1 MSERLAIEAKSGM
14 PTRFDRYSPGT
25 MRDPEKLEAET
36 WLVSAGR
43 PEEAGQPLNTP
54 LVAASTFRLGADR
67 GYSRNEGSP
76 TWESFETIVAGLEGG
91 EATSFSSGM
100 AAIAAAIDL
109 VPVGGEIV
117 YPDDCYQGL
126 ATLLAKGAAQGRWR
140 VRQLPAE
147 HTEGWLAAVDSAAML
162 WLESPSNPLLAI
174 GDIWGICEAA
184 RDSTTLV
191 VVDNTFATPLNQR
204 PIERGADVVVHS
216 ATKYMGGHSDLLC
229 GLAVARS
236 PEHANQLRSTRS
248 IQGATPGTMEVFLAT
263 RGIRTLAV
271 RLRAAEAN
279 ALELAVRL
287 RTHPAVLVTRYPGL
301 PEHPGHELAAQ
312 QLDGFGSMI
321 SFDLVDAEGADHACA
336 RVQLIEHATSL
347 GGVETTIERR
357 AMTPGQEHLPPGL
370 LRMSVGIE
378 AVEDLWADLDQAI
391 TR

>member
-1 MSERLAIEAKSGM
+1 
-14 PTRFDRYSPGT
+14 

-43 PEEAGQPLNTP
+43 PEGGGEPLNTP
-54 LVAASTFRLGADR
+54 LVTASTFRHGADR
-67 GYSRNEGSP
+67 AYSRNDGSP
-76 TWESFETIVAGLEGG
+76 GWESLEAIVAGLEGG

-100 AAIAAAIDL
+100 AAIAAVIDL

-126 ATLLAKGAAQGRWR
+126 AALLSKGASEGRWT
-140 VRQLPAE
+140 VRKLPAE
-147 HTEGWLAAVDSAAML
+147 DTDGWLASIDSAAML

-174 GDIWGICEAA
+174 GDVSGICEAA
-184 RDSTTLV
+184 RDSATLV

-204 PIERGADVVVHS
+204 PLERGADVVVHS
-216 ATKYMGGHSDLLC
+216 ATKYIGGHSDLLC
-229 GLAVARS
+229 GITVARS
-236 PEHANQLRSTRS
+236 SKHAEQIRSSRT

-287 RTHPAVLVTRYPGL
+287 QAHPAIMATRYPGL
-301 PEHPGHELAAQ
+301 PEHPGHELAAR

-321 SFDLVDAEGADHACA
+321 SFDLVDASAADHACE

-347 GGVETTIERR
+347 GGVESTIERR
-357 AMTPGQEHLPPGL
+357 ATTPGQEHLPPGL

-378 AVEDLWADLDQAI
+378 AVEDLWADLEQAI
-391 TR
+391 AP